1 MPFQYK
7 SKCRSLNEQMKGV
20 KMTIQI
26 KELLTLNLQLF
37 AEGGDGGTGAEG
49 TAESGVATTPKGV
62 KSNPLA
68 DVKYGIQEDGVQN
81 ANAQETDV
89 VDTVDL
95 NAEFEELIKGKYK
108 DQYNAKMS
116 DTVQKRLKGT
126 KEQVAKLESLNPV
139 LELLGK
145 KYGVDA
151 SDAEALIKAVEEDDS
166 YFEEEAL
173 ELGIPVEQLKQFKK
187 TERENAEL
195 KRQMDEISTRENA
208 AKIYQGW
215 LEQAEAAKQFY
226 PSLDLETEM
235 QNPKFVDLLRNNID
249 VKTAFQVLHQD
260 EILPAAMQYTAKAVE
275 QKLTNNIIANGQ
287 RPTEN
292 GNSSQSASVIKS
304 DVSQLTKAD
313 RQEIIRR
320 VARGEKI
327 KF

>member
-1 MPFQYK
+1 
-7 SKCRSLNEQMKGV
+7 
-20 KMTIQI
+20 MTINI
-26 KELLTLNLQLF
+26 EELLTLNLQLF

-49 TAESGVATTPKGV
+49 TAGSGVATTTSKGV

-68 DVKYGIQEDGVQN
+68 DVRYGIQDDGVQN
-81 ANAQETDV
+81 ANAQETDGGI
-89 VDTVDL
+89 DL

-173 ELGIPVEQLKQFKK
+173 ELGVPVEQLKQFKK

-195 KRQMDEISTRENA
+195 KRQMDEISTKENA

-215 LEQAEAAKQFY
+215 LEQAEEAKKYY

-235 QNPKFVDLLRNNID
+235 QNPRFVDLLRNNID

-260 EILPAAMQYTAKAVE
+260 EIMPAAMQYTAKAVE
-275 QKLTNNIIANGQ
+275 QKLTNSIIANGQ

-304 DVSQLTKAD
+304 DVSTLTKAD

>member
-1 MPFQYK
+1 
-7 SKCRSLNEQMKGV
+7 
-20 KMTIQI
+20 MTTYSE
-26 KELLTLNLQLF
+26 KHWLVLNLQLF
-37 AEGGDGGTGAEG
+37 AEGGDGGTGAG
-49 TAESGVATTPKGV
+49 NATAVGEFAASESD
-62 KSNPLA
+62 NPLA
-68 DVKYGIQEDGVQN
+68 NVKYGKQEEDVQN
-81 ANAQETDV
+81 ATAQQETDV
-89 VDTVDL
+89 ETVDL
-95 NAEFEELIKGKYK
+95 GAEFEELIKGKYK
-108 DQYNAKMS
+108 SQYDAKVS

-139 LELLGK
+139 LEMLGK

-151 SDAEALIKAVEEDDS
+151 TDAEALIKAVEEDDS

-173 ELGIPVEQLKQFKK
+173 ELGIPVEHLKQFKK

-195 KRQMDEISTRENA
+195 KRQMDEISTKENA

-215 LEQAEAAKQFY
+215 LEQAEEAKNFY

-235 QNPKFVDLLRNNID
+235 QNPEFVNLLRNNVS
-249 VKTAFQVLHQD
+249 VKAAYQVIHQD
-260 EILPAAMQYTAKAVE
+260 DIMRGAMQYTAKTIE
-275 QKLTNNIIANGQ
+275 NKLTNNIIANGQ

-327 KF
+327 SF

>member
-1 MPFQYK
+1 
-7 SKCRSLNEQMKGV
+7 
-20 KMTIQI
+20 MTISI
-26 KELLTLNLQLF
+26 KKLLTLNLQLF

-49 TAESGVATTPKGV
+49 TAGSGVATTKGV

-68 DVKYGIQEDGVQN
+68 DVKYGKQEDSVQVT
-81 ANAQETDV
+81 NAQETDV
-89 VDTVDL
+89 GTEDL
-95 NAEFEELIKGKYK
+95 SAEFEELIKGKYK

-126 KEQVAKLESLNPV
+126 KEQAAEQEARLESLKPV
-139 LELLGK
+139 LEMLGK

-151 SDAEALIKAVEEDDS
+151 TDAEALIKAVEEDDS

-173 ELGIPVEQLKQFKK
+173 ELGIPVEHLKQFKK

-195 KRQMDEISTRENA
+195 KRQMDEMSTKENA

-215 LEQAEAAKQFY
+215 LDQAEEAKNFF

-235 QNPKFVDLLRNNID
+235 QNPEFVNLLRNNVS
-249 VKTAFQVLHQD
+249 VKAAYQVIHQD
-260 EILPAAMQYTAKAVE
+260 DIMRGAMQYTAKTIE
-275 QKLTNNIIANGQ
+275 NKITNNIIANGQ

-313 RQEIIRR
+313 RDEIIRR

-327 KF
+327 RF

>member
-1 MPFQYK
+1 
-7 SKCRSLNEQMKGV
+7 
-20 KMTIQI
+20 MTISI
-26 KELLTLNLQLF
+26 KKLLTLNLQLF

-49 TAESGVATTPKGV
+49 TAGSGVATTPKGV

-68 DVKYGIQEDGVQN
+68 DVKYGIQPEESVQN

-89 VDTVDL
+89 GTEDL
-95 NAEFEELIKGKYK
+95 SAEFEELIKGKYK

-126 KEQVAKLESLNPV
+126 KEQAAEQEARLESLKPV

-151 SDAEALIKAVEEDDS
+151 TDAEALIKAVEEDDS

-173 ELGIPVEQLKQFKK
+173 ELGVPVEQLKQFKK

-195 KRQMDEISTRENA
+195 KRQMEEISTKENA

-215 LEQAEAAKQFY
+215 LDQAEEAKNFF

-235 QNPKFVDLLRNNID
+235 QNPEFVNLLRNNVS
-249 VKTAFQVLHQD
+249 VKAAYQVIHQD
-260 EILPAAMQYTAKAVE
+260 EIMRGAMQYTAKTIE
-275 QKLTNNIIANGQ
+275 NKLTNNIIANGQ

-327 KF
+327 RF

>member
-1 MPFQYK
+1 
-7 SKCRSLNEQMKGV
+7 
-20 KMTIQI
+20 MTISI
-26 KELLTLNLQLF
+26 KKLLTLNLQLF

-49 TAESGVATTPKGV
+49 TAGSGVATTPKGV

-68 DVKYGIQEDGVQN
+68 DVKYGIQPEDSVQVT
-81 ANAQETDV
+81 NAQETDV
-89 VDTVDL
+89 GTEDL
-95 NAEFEELIKGKYK
+95 SAEFEELIKGKYK
-108 DQYNAKMS
+108 DLYNAKVS

-139 LELLGK
+139 LEMLGK

-151 SDAEALIKAVEEDDS
+151 TDAEALIKAVEEDDS

-173 ELGIPVEQLKQFKK
+173 ELGIPVEHLKQFKK

-195 KRQMDEISTRENA
+195 KRQMDEISTKENA

-215 LEQAEAAKQFY
+215 LDQAEEAKKFY

-235 QNPKFVDLLRNNID
+235 QNPRFVDLLRNNID

-260 EILPAAMQYTAKAVE
+260 EIMPAAMKYTAKAVE

-313 RQEIIRR
+313 RDEIIRR
-320 VARGEKI
+320 VVQGREKI

>member
-7 SKCRSLNEQMKGV
+7 LKIRSLNEQMKGV
-20 KMTIQI
+20 YMTISI
-26 KELLTLNLQLF
+26 KKLLTLNLQLF

-49 TAESGVATTPKGV
+49 TAGSGVATTPKGV

-81 ANAQETDV
+81 ANAQVTDEGA
-89 VDTVDL
+89 VDL
-95 NAEFEELIKGKYK
+95 SAEFEELIKGKYK
-108 DQYNAKMS
+108 DLYDARVS

-126 KEQVAKLESLNPV
+126 KEQVAKLESLTPV
-139 LELLGK
+139 LEMLGK

-151 SDAEALIKAVEEDDS
+151 TDAEALIKAVEEDDS

-173 ELGIPVEQLKQFKK
+173 ELGVPVEQLKQFKK

-195 KRQMDEISTRENA
+195 RRQMEEISTKENA

-215 LEQAEAAKQFY
+215 LDQAEEAKNFF

-235 QNPKFVDLLRNNID
+235 QNPEFVNLLRNNVS
-249 VKTAFQVLHQD
+249 VKAAYQVIHQD
-260 EILPAAMQYTAKAVE
+260 EIMRGAMQYTAKTIE
-275 QKLTNNIIANGQ
+275 NKLTNNIIANGQ

>member
-1 MPFQYK
+1 
-7 SKCRSLNEQMKGV
+7 
-20 KMTIQI
+20 MTINI
-26 KELLTLNLQLF
+26 EELLTLNLQLF

-49 TAESGVATTPKGV
+49 TAGSGVATTTKGV

-68 DVKYGIQEDGVQN
+68 DVKYGIQDDGVQN
-81 ANAQETDV
+81 ANAQETDGGI
-89 VDTVDL
+89 VDL

-173 ELGIPVEQLKQFKK
+173 ELGVPVEQLKQFKK

-195 KRQMDEISTRENA
+195 KRQMDEISTKENA

-215 LEQAEAAKQFY
+215 LEQAEEAKKYY
-226 PSLDLETEM
+226 PSLDLESEM
-235 QNPKFVDLLRNNID
+235 QNPRFVDLLRNNID

-304 DVSQLTKAD
+304 DVSTLTKAD

>member
-1 MPFQYK
+1 
-7 SKCRSLNEQMKGV
+7 
-20 KMTIQI
+20 MTINI

-49 TAESGVATTPKGV
+49 TAGSGVATTPKGV

-126 KEQVAKLESLNPV
+126 KEQVAQLDSLKPV

-173 ELGIPVEQLKQFKK
+173 ELGVPVEQLKQFKK

-195 KRQMDEISTRENA
+195 RRQMDEISTRENA

-215 LEQAEAAKQFY
+215 LEQAEAAKNFF

-235 QNPKFVDLLRNNID
+235 QNPEFVNLLRNNVS
-249 VKTAFQVLHQD
+249 VKAAYQVIHQD
-260 EILPAAMQYTAKAVE
+260 DIMRGAMQYTAKTIE
-275 QKLTNNIIANGQ
+275 NKLTNNIIANGQ

>member
-1 MPFQYK
+1 
-7 SKCRSLNEQMKGV
+7 
-20 KMTIQI
+20 MTINM

-49 TAESGVATTPKGV
+49 TAGSGVATTTKGV
-62 KSNPLA
+62 KNNPLA
-68 DVKYGIQEDGVQN
+68 DVKYGIQEDVVQN
-81 ANAQETDV
+81 ANAQETDGGI
-89 VDTVDL
+89 DL

-126 KEQVAKLESLNPV
+126 KEQIAKLESLNPV

-173 ELGIPVEQLKQFKK
+173 ELGVPVEQLKQFKK

-195 KRQMDEISTRENA
+195 KRQMDEISTKENA

-215 LEQAEAAKQFY
+215 LEQAEEAKKYY

-260 EILPAAMQYTAKAVE
+260 EIMPAAMQYTAKAVE

-304 DVSQLTKAD
+304 DVSLLTKAD